1 MARRS
6 FRPQGSLWANGDF
19 LKLWTGQSISE
30 LGSQISG
37 LAIPWVAAVVLNVSP
52 LVFSL
57 MEVLG
62 FLPFIL
68 LALPAGV
75 WVDRMRRRPILI
87 VGDGARAVLLAT
99 IPVAYAFGVLTIWQ
113 LLAVQFV
120 VGIFTVFF
128 DVAYQSYLP
137 SLVERE
143 DLVEGNAKLQLTVS
157 LAQVAGPSM
166 SGGLIAALTAPYA
179 IVIDAVS
186 YVVSAAFMTPI
197 KRPRD
202 PARANCGRAQAGDV
216 AGAQGGRALGGRQ
229 PVPASGR
236 RVHRNVELLQQRRVL
251 DLRALCRARP
261 ASLVGS
267 GGSGL
272 RLRLGGCGRSARWSS
287 TGCSRRITVGRTI
300 VGGSIMFS
308 AGGLAFPLA
317 PHSFPLPVLIAG
329 SFFAQFGGLVYNI
342 AQVSF
347 RQAITPER
355 LQGRMN
361 AAMRWIVWG
370 TIPLGTLSAACSD
383 RPSGSTSRSGSARS
397 AAWWR
402 SSSWRFRRS
411 GRSSRCRNRETV
423 VGEPDETA
431 LPPHLD

>member
-1 MARRS
+1 VARRS

-30 LGSQISG
+30 VGSQISA

-87 VGDGARAVLLAT
+87 VGDGARALLLAT
-99 IPVAYAFGVLTIWQ
+99 IPIAYAFGALTIWQ

-179 IVIDAVS
+179 IVVDAVS

-197 KRPRD
+197 KRPEIVPKRHAD
-202 PARANCGRAQAGDV
+202 MPKPAMLPELKEGVRWVVGNRYLRAV
-216 AGAQGGRALGGRQ
+216 AACTATSNFFNSVSFSIFVLY
-229 PVPASGR
+229 AI
-236 RVHRNVELLQQRRVL
+236 RVL
-251 DLRALCRARP
+251 HLSSVRVGVVFACGSVGAVLGALVV
-261 ASLVGS
+261 S
-267 GGSGL
+267 
-272 RLRLGGCGRSARWSS
+272 RLQ
-287 TGCSRRITVGRTI
+287 RRITVGRTI
-300 VGGSIMFS
+300 VLGAIMFC

-317 PHSFPLPVLIAG
+317 PRSFPLPVLIAG
-329 SFFAQFGGLVYNI
+329 FFCSQFGGIVYNI

-370 TIPLGTLSAACSD
+370 TIPLGTLLGGVL
-383 RPSGSTSRSGSARS
+383 GSTVGLHFALWVGALGGVLAFLFVALSPVRSIVALPEPVI
-397 AAWWR
+397 AI
-402 SSSWRFRRS
+402 
-411 GRSSRCRNRETV
+411 
-423 VGEPDETA
+423 GEPDETA

>member
-6 FRPQGSLWANGDF
+6 FRPQGNLWANSDF

-30 LGSQISG
+30 LGSQISA

-87 VGDGARAVLLAT
+87 AGDLSRALLLAT
-99 IPVAYAFGVLTIWQ
+99 IPIAYAFGALTIWQ

-143 DLVEGNAKLQLTVS
+143 DLVDGNAKLQLTVS

-179 IVIDAVS
+179 IVVDAVS

-197 KRPRD
+197 KRPEIVPERD
-202 PARANCGRAQAGDV
+202 VDAPKPAMLPELKEGVRWVLGSRYLRAV
-216 AGAQGGRALGGRQ
+216 AGCTATSNFFNSVAFSIFVLYA
-229 PVPASGR
+229 V
-236 RVHRNVELLQQRRVL
+236 RVL
-251 DLRALCRARP
+251 HLSSVRVGLVFACGSVGAVLGALVV
-261 ASLVGS
+261 S
-267 GGSGL
+267 
-272 RLRLGGCGRSARWSS
+272 RLQ
-287 TGCSRRITVGRTI
+287 RRITVGRTI
-300 VGGSIMFS
+300 VLGSIMFS
-308 AGGLAFPLA
+308 AGGLAYPLA

-329 SFFAQFGGLVYNI
+329 AFCTSFGGIVYNI

-370 TIPLGTLSAACSD
+370 TIPLGTLL
-383 RPSGSTSRSGSARS
+383 GGVLGSAVGLHFALWVGALGGLVAFLFVALSPVRS
-397 AAWWR
+397 IVDLPAQLVA
-402 SSSWRFRRS
+402 
-411 GRSSRCRNRETV
+411 

>member
-1 MARRS
+1 VARRS

-179 IVIDAVS
+179 IVVDALS

-197 KRPRD
+197 RRPEILPERHAD
-202 PARANCGRAQAGDV
+202 APKPAMLPELKEGVRWVVGNRYLRAV
-216 AGAQGGRALGGRQ
+216 AACTATSNFFNSVSFSIFVLYA
-229 PVPASGR
+229 V
-236 RVHRNVELLQQRRVL
+236 RVL
-251 DLRALCRARP
+251 HLSSVRVGVVFACGSVGAVLGAL
-261 ASLVGS
+261 VVN
-267 GGSGL
+267 
-272 RLRLGGCGRSARWSS
+272 RLQK
-287 TGCSRRITVGRTI
+287 RITVGWTI
-300 VGGSIMFS
+300 VGGSVMFS

-329 SFFAQFGGLVYNI
+329 FFFAQFGGLVYNI

-370 TIPLGTLSAACSD
+370 TIPLGTLLGGVL
-383 RPSGSTSRSGSARS
+383 GSTVGLHFALWVGALGGLVAFLFVAFSPVRSIVSLPEPLSA
-397 AAWWR
+397 
-402 SSSWRFRRS
+402 
-411 GRSSRCRNRETV
+411 

>member
-1 MARRS
+1 VARRR
-6 FRPQGSLWANGDF
+6 FRPQGNLWANRDF

-30 LGSQISG
+30 LGSQISA

-87 VGDGARAVLLAT
+87 AGDLSRALLLAT
-99 IPVAYAFGVLTIWQ
+99 IPIAYAFGALTIWQ

-143 DLVEGNAKLQLTVS
+143 DLVDGNAKLQLTVS

-179 IVIDAVS
+179 IVVDAVS

-197 KRPRD
+197 KRPEILPERD
-202 PARANCGRAQAGDV
+202 ADAPKPAMLPELKEGVRWVLGNRYLRAV
-216 AGAQGGRALGGRQ
+216 AGCTATSNFFNSVAFSIFVLYA
-229 PVPASGR
+229 V
-236 RVHRNVELLQQRRVL
+236 RVL
-251 DLRALCRARP
+251 HLSSVRVGLVFACGSVGAVLGALVV
-261 ASLVGS
+261 S
-267 GGSGL
+267 
-272 RLRLGGCGRSARWSS
+272 RLQ
-287 TGCSRRITVGRTI
+287 RRITVGRTI
-300 VGGSIMFS
+300 VLGSIMFS
-308 AGGLAFPLA
+308 AGGLAYPLA

-329 SFFAQFGGLVYNI
+329 AFCTSFGGIVYNI

-370 TIPLGTLSAACSD
+370 TIPLGTLLGGVL
-383 RPSGSTSRSGSARS
+383 GSTVGLHFALWVGALGGLVAFLFVALSPVRSIVALPEPL
-397 AAWWR
+397 AM
-402 SSSWRFRRS
+402 
-411 GRSSRCRNRETV
+411 

>member
-6 FRPQGSLWANGDF
+6 LRPQGRLWANGDF

-87 VGDGARAVLLAT
+87 VGDAARALLLAT
-99 IPVAYAFGVLTIWQ
+99 IPVTYAFGVLTIWQ

-179 IVIDAVS
+179 IVVDAVS
-186 YVVSAAFMTPI
+186 YVISAGFMTPI
-197 KRPRD
+197 KRPEILPERD
-202 PARANCGRAQAGDV
+202 VDAPKPAMLPELKEGVRWVVGSRYLRAV
-216 AGAQGGRALGGRQ
+216 AACTATSNFFNSVAFSIFVLYA
-229 PVPASGR
+229 V
-236 RVHRNVELLQQRRVL
+236 RVL
-251 DLRALCRARP
+251 HLSSVRVGVVFACGSVGAVLGAL
-261 ASLVGS
+261 VVN
-267 GGSGL
+267 
-272 RLRLGGCGRSARWSS
+272 RLQ
-287 TGCSRRITVGRTI
+287 RRITVGRTI
-300 VGGSIMFS
+300 VGGAIMFS
-308 AGGLAFPLA
+308 AGGLAYPLA
-317 PHSFPLPVLIAG
+317 PRSFPLPVLIAG
-329 SFFAQFGGLVYNI
+329 AFCAQFGGLVYNI

-370 TIPLGTLSAACSD
+370 TIPLGTLLGGVL
-383 RPSGSTSRSGSARS
+383 GSTVGLRFALWVGALGGLGAFLFVALSPVRSIVTLPEQVGAI
-397 AAWWR
+397 
-402 SSSWRFRRS
+402 
-411 GRSSRCRNRETV
+411 
-423 VGEPDETA
+423 GEPDETA